1 MISPAFRL
9 FCLFSVLTVWVVASS
24 DKPLHAAAAKEAT
37 AWQQQE
43 HSRLR
48 LVVSSRVPFRGKLRT
63 MAAVQIELDKGWKTY
78 WRTPLNGFPPTL
90 DWTASENLEN
100 AKVLWPAPER
110 LPNVTGLLA
119 FGYRKA
125 VTFPVLITPKDE
137 EKPVQLSLR
146 MHYGVCKDICIPIE
160 ADLRLA
166 VSPSPGTTYRPIL
179 RSALEQVPKKQR
191 RGVYCPHRLL
201 AAKRRTVNGK
211 PSLLFKTAYQEQATD
226 LDLFVEAPPGI
237 ELPVPARQPSASRG
251 RLYHVLSF
259 RNASALKAL
268 KGKTLTV
275 TMTADQGSCETNWRV
290 K

>member
-9 FCLFSVLTVWVVASS
+9 FCLFWGLMVWVVVSS
-24 DKPLHAAAAKEAT
+24 DQPLHAGGQESAT

-48 LVVSSRVPFRGKLRT
+48 LLASSRVPFRGKLRT
-63 MAAVQIELDKGWKTY
+63 MAAVQIELDQGWKTY

-90 DWTASENLEN
+90 DWAASTNLEA

-110 LPNVTGLLA
+110 LPNATGLLA
-119 FGYRKA
+119 FGYKKA
-125 VTFPVLITPKDE
+125 VTFPVLVTPKDE
-137 EKPVQLSLR
+137 GKPVQLSLR
-146 MHYGVCKDICIPIE
+146 IKYGVCKNVCIPIE
-160 ADLRLA
+160 TDLRLA
-166 VSPSPGTTYRPIL
+166 VSPSTGTTYRRVL
-179 RSALEQVPKKQR
+179 RSALERVPKRQR

-211 PSLLFKTAYQEQATD
+211 PSLLIKTAYQEQVTD
-226 LDLFVEAPPGI
+226 LDLFVEAQPGI
-237 ELPVPARQPSASRG
+237 ELPVPARQPLASRG

-259 RNASALKAL
+259 GSASALDAL
-268 KGKTLTV
+268 KGKTLTL